1 MYTFVFIV
9 FGVGFVFLFLGLLF
23 HLTTKKYLNPYK
35 LIMFIAKKGGGKTT
49 TLTKESIKHLKRGWN
64 VYTTFPVPG
73 CYLIDYTDVGPYEF
87 LPESLIV
94 VDEAGMVWDN
104 RDFKSFSKE
113 VRNWFKLQRHRHC
126 KVILA
131 SQDFDIDLKLRKLC
145 DELFVLENRMR
156 VFSYGRRVIRKIGIV
171 EADGSSGSESRIVD
185 QLAWDSL
192 FFFWCGSRK
201 LSFIPNWVKYF
212 DSFDAPP
219 LLQKEF
225 QCMPDLLDEY
235 ERDSLSLRQ
244 YGCRIKEY
252 GGSLLSAVLA
262 VVKRERD

>member
-9 FGVGFVFLFLGLLF
+9 FGFGFGLLLIGLLF
-23 HLTTKKYLNPYK
+23 HLLTKKYLNPYK
-35 LIMFIAKKGGGKTT
+35 LIMLIAKKGGGKTT
-49 TLTKESIKHLKRGWN
+49 TLTKEAIKHCRRGWN
-64 VYTTFPVPG
+64 VYCTFPVPG
-73 CYLIDYTDVGPYEF
+73 CYAIEYSDVGPYEF
-87 LPESLIV
+87 LPESLII

-145 DELFVLENRMR
+145 DELFVLENRLR
-156 VFSYGRRVIRKIGIV
+156 VFSYAKRVIRKIGIV

-201 LSFIPNWVKYF
+201 LTFIPNWVKYF
-212 DSFDAPP
+212 DSFEAPKLLEKDFYLIPEFLDDA
-219 LLQKEF
+219 
-225 QCMPDLLDEY
+225 
-235 ERDSLSLRQ
+235 ERDALTLRQ
-244 YGCRIKEY
+244 RGRRLKEY
-252 GGSLLSAVLA
+252 FLTAMLS

>member
-9 FGVGFVFLFLGLLF
+9 FGSGFGLLLFGLLF
-23 HLTTKKYLNPYK
+23 HLLTKKYLNPYK

-49 TLTKESIKHLKRGWN
+49 TLTKEAIKHRRRGWN
-64 VYTTFPVPG
+64 VYCTFPVPG
-73 CYLIDYTDVGPYEF
+73 CYLIEYSDVGPYEF

-145 DELFVLENRMR
+145 DELFVLENKLR
-156 VFSYGRRVIRKIGIV
+156 VFSYAKRVIRKIGIV

-201 LSFIPNWVKYF
+201 LTFIPNWVKYF
-212 DSFDAPP
+212 DSFEAPKLLEKDFYLLPEFLDDA
-219 LLQKEF
+219 
-225 QCMPDLLDEY
+225 
-235 ERDSLSLRQ
+235 ERDALTLRQ
-244 YGCRIKEY
+244 RGRRLKEY
-252 GGSLLSAVLA
+252 LLTAMLSVI
-262 VVKRERD
+262 KRERD